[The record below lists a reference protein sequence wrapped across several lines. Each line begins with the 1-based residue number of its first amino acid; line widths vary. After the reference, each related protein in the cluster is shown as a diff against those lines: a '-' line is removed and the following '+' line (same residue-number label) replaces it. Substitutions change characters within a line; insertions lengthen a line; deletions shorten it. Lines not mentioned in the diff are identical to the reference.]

1 MKEFIS
7 TILTFVIY
15 IASFLSYGLGIVHSF
30 KKHGV
35 ADGIIGTIA
44 FPWAIYRGAEFW
56 WHDETGDVVWEKR
69 LPNDMYTIAYFISS
83 IGENSSEKIKI
94 NEDIEKFSEKINK
107 YPEEKRK
114 FLSYGTRKLTLYSNS
129 LGKDFLKS
137 LNNYK
142 NSGNF
147 ILESSLTTNS
157 LEKELRTYYLTDVVD
172 NSKKASE
179 EMMRNLKKDLPSDK
193 LLIDESKFNSLVRQI
208 NLKMEYQTKESN
220 RVYKLLFNEE
230 L

>member
-1 MKEFIS
+1 MKEFIT

-15 IASFLSYGLGIVHSF
+15 IASFLSYGLGIFHSF

-69 LPNDMYTIAYFISS
+69 LPNDMYSLAYFISS
-83 IGENSSEKIKI
+83 IGESNSEKIKI
-94 NEDIEKFSEKINK
+94 NEEIEKFSAKINK
-107 YPEEKRK
+107 YPDDKKK
-114 FLSYGTRKLTLYSNS
+114 FLATGTRKLILYTNS
-129 LGKDFLKS
+129 LGKIFLIS

-142 NSGNF
+142 NSGN
-147 ILESSLTTNS
+147 IS
-157 LEKELRTYYLTDVVD
+157 LETNVSTKNLENQLFTYYLKDVVD
-172 NSKKASE
+172 NSQKAMD
-179 EMMRNLKKDLPSDK
+179 EMIGNLKKDLPSDK
-193 LLIDESKFNSLVRQI
+193 LLIDESQINSLEQQLR
-208 NLKMEYQTKESN
+208 LKMEYQTKESN
-220 RVYKLLFNEE
+220 RIFKLIFNED